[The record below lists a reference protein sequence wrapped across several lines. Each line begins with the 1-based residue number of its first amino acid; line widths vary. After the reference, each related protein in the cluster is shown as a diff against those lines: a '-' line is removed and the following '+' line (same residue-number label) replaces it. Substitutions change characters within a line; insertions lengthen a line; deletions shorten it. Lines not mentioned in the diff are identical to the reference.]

1 MLCSRR
7 CVGTLEGILV
17 LAGVRVVDGGL
28 VLPRGMR
35 VLPSCIL
42 AGSRACRCS
51 RRSIRVSN
59 DLLEAD
65 NSMRPVPRQRGIL
78 RSREIH
84 TLTRAA
90 GRRAWIVSRPSPGVY
105 V

>member
-7 CVGTLEGILV
+7 CVGTLADLSV

-28 VLPRGMR
+28 VLPRDMR

-42 AGSRACRCS
+42 AGSQACRCS

-65 NSMRPVPRQRGIL
+65 SSRRQVLRQRGIL

-90 GRRAWIVSRPSPGVY
+90 VRRVGIDSMVSYRVFD
-105 V
+105 